1 MLPYIINTASS
12 LETLLEYLQ
21 TSSYKMD
28 AKTAD
33 SSFYNVIA
41 RAWCM
46 RSFEEEED
54 VRTNGI
60 PRLAAGPS
68 DVISVLS
75 SFSSSTT

>member
-1 MLPYIINTASS
+1 MLPYMINTASS
-12 LETLLEYLQ
+12 LQETLLEYLQ

-33 SSFYNVIA
+33 SFYNVIA

-46 RSFEEEED
+46 RSLKEED
-54 VRTNGI
+54 VRTYGI
-60 PRLAAGPS
+60 PRLAAVPS

-75 SFSSSTT
+75 SFSSPPI